1 MCNIKYISLKAG
13 SMSFW
18 FLLIREVF
26 WWLTWLVLLIVRCP
40 YGPRGPPEQ
49 KRIIDVSILND
60 KALSVISNIWKLKVF
75 FLQKMTCCSPDW
87 VGLPSWAPLSSRASH
102 EPLFGALPTRSVN
115 VAIWSWVLLN
125 PQVKHKLPWTML
137 GLTPSCIRSQWES
150 LHLSLSEIH
159 ISIRAN
165 NITRSK
171 QDSNKWYERW
181 CIHCSWQ
188 THSP

>member
-60 KALSVISNIWKLKVF
+60 KALSVISYIWKLKVF
-75 FLQKMTCCSPDW
+75 SFRKWPAAALIGQVCHRERCYPVGQAMNHFLVLYPRDLWTLQYDHESSWILKSNTSYLELCWGWRQVVFVVNENLFTSPYLKFTL
-87 VGLPSWAPLSSRASH
+87 V
-102 EPLFGALPTRSVN
+102 
-115 VAIWSWVLLN
+115 
-125 PQVKHKLPWTML
+125 
-137 GLTPSCIRSQWES
+137 
-150 LHLSLSEIH
+150 
-159 ISIRAN
+159 
-165 NITRSK
+165 
-171 QDSNKWYERW
+171 
-181 CIHCSWQ
+181 
-188 THSP
+188 